1 MSAEKKAATKLDL
14 KEIEKGTTLKKTA
27 APEAKGISTRNAML
41 GAIKNPKN
49 AKLKEIKKPSDALS
63 PAAKEAY
70 IAEKKSAKK

>member
-1 MSAEKKAATKLDL
+1 
-14 KEIEKGTTLKKTA
+14 
-27 APEAKGISTRNAML
+27 ML